1 MLFWPVL
8 AVLVYGVSSVR
19 AWWRVL
25 RRDELVPRERWSARP
40 VVGGLV
46 LASSVVATLL
56 IGRIAYILGDAFTHG
71 YDELDPVG
79 FLMLLAAM
87 SAAVALL
94 VGEWVLVG
102 RDE

>member
-1 MLFWPVL
+1 MV
-8 AVLVYGVSSVR
+8 VSGVI
-19 AWWRVL
+19 
-25 RRDELVPRERWSARP
+25 
-40 VVGGLV
+40 
-46 LASSVVATLL
+46 ATLL
-56 IGRIAYILGDAFTHG
+56 IVWIAFILRDAFTHG

-79 FLMLLAAM
+79 FPMLLAAM